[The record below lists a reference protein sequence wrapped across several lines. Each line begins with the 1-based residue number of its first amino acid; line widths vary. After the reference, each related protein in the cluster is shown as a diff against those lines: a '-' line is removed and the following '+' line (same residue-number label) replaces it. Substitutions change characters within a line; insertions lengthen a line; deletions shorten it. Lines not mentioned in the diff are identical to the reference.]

1 MQPKDMSDICKNEP
15 NLSLFSTTISSFLNQ
30 EIHRENLNRDES
42 DISDDDDIDDE
53 DDGLDS
59 QVGDDDVHSQNEN
72 YNVPKDMHNAVAQIK
87 PPQIESQ
94 QQNAQLSLVESFL
107 SETSSR
113 LNLENGGDLSM
124 MSNESNDNID
134 KDHENYRMNENMCVG
149 SNPHQSLVVS
159 KGSKKWINTELNDTN
174 EMSVNRD
181 FLSKLIM
188 SGGNNQCDDN
198 DDDDNSTILDVVE
211 TNQNQY
217 NSPAIVIDTPDN
229 MQQLQHL
236 SVSPQIHHHHHQSSL
251 VSGFYNTT
259 RQIGSISTSAS
270 MLVEA
275 ALNSVSNMI
284 DNEGEIKNNSSS
296 NSEENLNSLN
306 MNQTN
311 SSVDHH
317 MNHVEFE
324 NERNFNQNSY
334 IQSPIPNNLILKENN
349 NDIDVDSVSTP
360 NENFSHHATPS
371 PRAISPGQDYPINMY
386 SNNTNTNH
394 HISLENCRRNY
405 SMLQDNHIDGSES
418 PQSLPRYDFSGIPRR
433 KDGSHQIS
441 QLSSD
446 DENSIIVAQN
456 LSINNNHTDM
466 KAKMP
471 HAQQLDI
478 LYSKYNNDGQNNLGH
493 EGGDNVNN
501 LGENRMKYGGGNEQN
516 PMDIAEFRSN
526 SSNETISD
534 FQGVDM
540 SSRSLIGGYHN
551 SSSFQIPASGVNLS
565 INRYHHQIYDILSD
579 REQQQNDQ
587 QHQLQQQ
594 QQLQHMMQD
603 QISDDQPD
611 QSTSVDLSRSGNY
624 SGI

>member
-1 MQPKDMSDICKNEP
+1 MNEICKNEP

-30 EIHRENLNRDES
+30 EIHRENLERGES
-42 DISDDDDIDDE
+42 DISDDDVDDDDE
-53 DDGLDS
+53 GLDS
-59 QVGDDDVHSQNEN
+59 QRGDDDAHSQNEN
-72 YNVPKDMHNAVAQIK
+72 YNASKEIHNSVSQIK
-87 PPQIESQ
+87 PPQIDSHH
-94 QQNAQLSLVESFL
+94 QNAQLSLVESFL

-113 LNLENGGDLSM
+113 LNLENGDDLSM
-124 MSNESNDNID
+124 MSNESNDNVE
-134 KDHENYRMNENMCVG
+134 KGQENYRMNENMCVG
-149 SNPHQSLVVS
+149 SNQHQSLVVS
-159 KGSKKWINTELNDTN
+159 KGSKKWINTEINDTN

-188 SGGNNQCDDN
+188 SSGNNQCDEN

-217 NSPAIVIDTPDN
+217 NSPSIVIDTPDN

-236 SVSPQIHHHHHQSSL
+236 SVSPQIHHHQSNL
-251 VSGFYNTT
+251 VSGFYSAS

-296 NSEENLNSLN
+296 NSEENLSNLN
-306 MNQTN
+306 INQTS

-324 NERNFNQNSY
+324 NDRNYNQNSY

-386 SNNTNTNH
+386 STSANTNH
-394 HISLENCRRNY
+394 HMSLGNCRRNY
-405 SMLQDNHIDGSES
+405 SMMQDNHHIDGSES

-433 KDGSHQIS
+433 KSDGTHQIS

-456 LSINNNHTDM
+456 LSINNNQNDM
-466 KAKMP
+466 KVKMP

-478 LYSKYNNDGQNNLGH
+478 LYSKYNNDGQSNLGH
-493 EGGDNVNN
+493 EDGVNN
-501 LGENRMKYGGGNEQN
+501 LGENRMKYGGAVGNNNEQN
-516 PMDIAEFRSN
+516 PMDISEFRSN

-540 SSRSLIGGYHN
+540 SSRSLIGGNYQN
-551 SSSFQIPASGVNLS
+551 SSSFQVPASGVNLS
-565 INRYHHQIYDILSD
+565 LNRYHHQIYDILSD
-579 REQQQNDQ
+579 RDQLQNDQ
-587 QHQLQQQ
+587 HQLQQ

-603 QISDDQPD
+603 QINDDQPD

-624 SGI
+624 SGELIRF